1 MENEN
6 FENLRE
12 LERKLT
18 AEQIESQNLR
28 SLNANLEE
36 KIAEYADQISKHELV
51 IQQNRYWP
59 QQLLLMEF

>member
-51 IQQNRYWP
+51 IQQNRY
-59 QQLLLMEF
+59 

>member
-6 FENLRE
+6 FDNLRE

-36 KIAEYADQISKHELV
+36 KIAEYTDQISKHELI
-51 IQQNRYWP
+51 IQQNRY
-59 QQLLLMEF
+59 